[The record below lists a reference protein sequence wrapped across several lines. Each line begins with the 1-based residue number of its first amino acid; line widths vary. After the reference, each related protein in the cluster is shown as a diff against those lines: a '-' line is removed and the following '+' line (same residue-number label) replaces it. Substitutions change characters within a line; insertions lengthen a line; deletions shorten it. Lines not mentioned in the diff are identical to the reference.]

1 MSKLDKLMTAHIKS
15 NLSYIRLAIQ
25 PASRFIT
32 DNKEEEEIANF
43 LWQWMKST
51 HAHIDRAQ
59 RQEAIANRTNLNDGH
74 TKASH

>member
-1 MSKLDKLMTAHIKS
+1 MSKLDELMTAHVKS

-32 DNKEEEEIANF
+32 DNKEEEEIASF
-43 LWQWMKST
+43 LWQWMKT
-51 HAHIDRAQ
+51 AHADIDREQ
-59 RQEAIANRTNLNDGH
+59 RQEAIQNRSNLNNGH

>member
-1 MSKLDKLMTAHIKS
+1 MSKLDELMTAHVKS

-25 PASRFIT
+25 PASRYII

-43 LWQWMKST
+43 LWQWMKT
-51 HAHIDRAQ
+51 AHADIDREQ
-59 RQEAIANRTNLNDGH
+59 RQDAIQNRNNLNNGH